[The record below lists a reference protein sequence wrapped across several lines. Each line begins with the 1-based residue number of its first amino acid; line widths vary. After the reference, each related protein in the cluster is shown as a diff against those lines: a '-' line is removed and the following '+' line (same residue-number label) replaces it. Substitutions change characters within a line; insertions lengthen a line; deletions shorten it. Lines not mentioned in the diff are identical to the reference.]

1 MGDNGVSTK
10 QYMEEAMYEF
20 DTEYGDECFDVNSLV
35 SQIEAEEEVLESL
48 EETLELI

>member
-20 DTEYGDECFDVNSLV
+20 DTNYGDECFDLDNLV
-35 SQIEAEEEVLESL
+35 SLIETQEEVLEDIIDIL
-48 EETLELI
+48 